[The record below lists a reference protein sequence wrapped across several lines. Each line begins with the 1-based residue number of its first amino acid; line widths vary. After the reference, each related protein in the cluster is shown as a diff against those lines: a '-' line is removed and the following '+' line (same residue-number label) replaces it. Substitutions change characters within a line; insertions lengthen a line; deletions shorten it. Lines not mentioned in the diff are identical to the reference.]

1 MKAAIST
8 AAAAALLLGC
18 GGGGSRSRE
27 YLNNDLVLA
36 AGHAARDMC
45 SCTFVMRMDEDY
57 CRAYTRASPDV
68 ARYSID
74 REKKTVEASALV
86 LWGARARYIGPRY
99 GCVLE

>member
-1 MKAAIST
+1 MKPAIGIAAV
-8 AAAAALLLGC
+8 AALLAAC
-18 GGGGSRSRE
+18 GGGSSSRQ

-36 AGHAARDMC
+36 SGHAARDMC
-45 SCTFVMRMDEDY
+45 SCTFVMGMDEAY
-57 CRAYTRASPDV
+57 CLAYTRASPDV

-86 LWGARARYIGPRY
+86 LWGARARYVGPRF